1 MTRIKAGSL
10 PTALVLLG
18 LLSGC
23 AMPAWTG
30 PAGPER
36 FQVGYRDGC
45 DAGYAVAGSP
55 FYERIAHGVPAYDDR
70 AYADGW
76 EDGFSDCK
84 RSYDRVQMVIHS
96 VLGNGS

>member
-1 MTRIKAGSL
+1 MTRLKAGSL

-45 DAGYAVAGSP
+45 DAGYAFAGSP
-55 FYERIAHGVPAYDDR
+55 FYERISHAASPYDDL
-70 AYADGW
+70 AYKFGW
-76 EDGFSDCK
+76 EDGFADCK
-84 RSYDRVQMVIHS
+84 RSYNRVQTVIHS
-96 VLGNGS
+96 VLGNGT